1 MAKQALPVSY
11 KDDVLATSMGQKR
24 RYNIIYNDDGTVSF
38 DDVTEYTQVGD
49 NYGAAQLNAT
59 NQAVNESVDKA
70 TIIDSLDDI
79 MANTTEGMP
88 AGSLAIA
95 ELNNKLDNNLNNFRG
110 KVTKMYAG
118 TIVKT
123 AKANTTAT
131 AIFTDGDVA
140 KLLGVEKSSNNN
152 TTVLFSNGDGAPQ
165 TVHVEGSTW
174 QSQTWYAVYN
184 KGVNAGSIRLN
195 YAIFYWG

>member
-1 MAKQALPVSY
+1 M
-11 KDDVLATSMGQKR
+11 
-24 RYNIIYNDDGTVSF
+24 
-38 DDVTEYTQVGD
+38 
-49 NYGAAQLNAT
+49 AQLNTTTITGGAT
-59 NQAVNESVDKA
+59 ITGDLILNEKNIETVLDSKVDSSK
-70 TIIDSLDDI
+70 IIDSLDDI